1 MSHPTKPLRFALL
14 LGLLFLNP
22 LPLAYS
28 GSAPKASS
36 PTCVKWCGGSE
47 SSGST
52 RSKPSSSQKS
62 SPMLDFDIEPMIDAI
77 KAKKEKA
84 KQAEIEAAKAADEMQ
99 QKQEA
104 EQRAAQQ
111 KQEAQQRA
119 AAQAKQATEQAAE
132 RIEIQKLGSELK
144 LPGGL
149 TIEAPNNNITLKP
162 IPPAGGLARSQLD
175 CAASIKPDENHSN
188 PAKESWESHMGGC
201 APITPNVPEPPKPTR
216 VDNKADTLANLLESL
231 NLRITKTRETLKQ
244 QDQVIA
250 AKEQEVTQESLKIVE
265 PGKPEG
271 ESDALRRALEALAKA
286 KADRERTAA
295 ELTKLEQQEQAA
307 RNKTPQPQ

>member
-52 RSKPSSSQKS
+52 TSKPSSSQKS
-62 SPMLDFDIEPMIDAI
+62 SPMLDFDIEPMIEAI

-99 QKQEA
+99 QKQEV
-104 EQRAAQQ
+104 
-111 KQEAQQRA
+111 QQRA
-119 AAQAKQATEQAAE
+119 AAQAKQADEQAAKQAAEQVAE
-132 RIEIQKLGSELK
+132 RIEIQKLGSELQ

-216 VDNKADTLANLLESL
+216 VDDKADTLANLLESL

-286 KADRERTAA
+286 KADRERTAT

>member
-1 MSHPTKPLRFALL
+1 MSHPTETSRFALL
-14 LGLLFLNP
+14 LALLFLNP
-22 LPLAYS
+22 LPLAYG
-28 GSAPKASS
+28 GSVPEASS

-52 RSKPSSSQKS
+52 PSKPRSSHKTT
-62 SPMLDFDIEPMIDAI
+62 PMIDFDIEPMIDAI
-77 KAKKEKA
+77 KAKKKKA

-99 QKQEA
+99 QKQDV
-104 EQRAAQQ
+104 
-111 KQEAQQRA
+111 QQRA
-119 AAQAKQATEQAAE
+119 AAQSQQAAEQAAE
-132 RIEIQKLGSELK
+132 KVEIQKLGSELK
-144 LPGGL
+144 GGL
-149 TIEAPNNNITLKP
+149 TIEAPNNITLKP
-162 IPPAGGLARSQLD
+162 IPPAGRSARSQLD

-188 PAKESWESHMGGC
+188 PAEESWESHMGGC

-216 VDNKADTLANLLESL
+216 VDDKADTLAKLLESL
-231 NLRITKTRETLKQ
+231 KLRITKTRETLKQ